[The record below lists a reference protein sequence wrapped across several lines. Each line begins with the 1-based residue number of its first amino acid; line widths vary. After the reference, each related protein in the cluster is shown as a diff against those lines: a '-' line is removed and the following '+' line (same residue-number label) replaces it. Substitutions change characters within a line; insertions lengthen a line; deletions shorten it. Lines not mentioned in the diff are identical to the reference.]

1 MRTEGIVLF
10 PHVFNR
16 CVQILMILE
25 SLRQQVQ
32 EFKQI
37 KGLPRPRK
45 HDCKGKRG
53 DTSSAFRNPV
63 SYFLYIALFSDFWLA
78 VDYCF
83 EKQNIKGGKGDR
95 KIGSEDEG
103 TGCSGAS

>member
-45 HDCKGKRG
+45 HDRKGKR
-53 DTSSAFRNPV
+53 
-63 SYFLYIALFSDFWLA
+63 
-78 VDYCF
+78 
-83 EKQNIKGGKGDR
+83 
-95 KIGSEDEG
+95 
-103 TGCSGAS
+103 